1 MVRSTGTAM
10 GDGLFA
16 TRDIKQGTTI
26 FTESPILTVVG
37 TAPKA
42 TTPTT
47 STTTT
52 STNIPD
58 DVTTD
63 LSAFCTLL
71 RDLPPD
77 TLRALDQL
85 ACNPAHVNPVTRA
98 RVRQWYKDRGM
109 TNASGEVLKGKKLQ
123 DATKAP
129 IRRFGIYLTNRV
141 SIETTTTTTTTSSS
155 SSDNSNSSASAVFP
169 LYSRVNH
176 SCIPNARRSWDAGAQ
191 QLTLYSVRDIRAGE
205 QVLASYVS
213 YACRTR
219 EQRARDLVLAYAAFA
234 CGCRAC
240 ADPDLEVARQRSFF
254 LSRGLGHYANP
265 VARMVGAAIGYLQDY
280 VPKTT
285 AEALAWAEEL
295 VALLEAQGLYGP
307 ELCKILETGALQKAL
322 DYAYKEVDL
331 GRCIVG
337 TESEY
342 LDKDAQD
349 ADTWVKH
356 LQKERFRNLRQF
368 WERGRF

>member
-1 MVRSTGTAM
+1 
-10 GDGLFA
+10 
-16 TRDIKQGTTI
+16 
-26 FTESPILTVVG
+26 
-37 TAPKA
+37 
-42 TTPTT
+42 
-47 STTTT
+47 
-52 STNIPD
+52 
-58 DVTTD
+58 
-63 LSAFCTLL
+63 
-71 RDLPPD
+71 
-77 TLRALDQL
+77 
-85 ACNPAHVNPVTRA
+85 
-98 RVRQWYKDRGM
+98 M

-141 SIETTTTTTTTSSS
+141 SIETTTTTTTSSSS

-307 ELCKILETGALQKAL
+307 ELCKMCVVFPYFL
-322 DYAYKEVDL
+322 
-331 GRCIVG
+331 
-337 TESEY
+337 
-342 LDKDAQD
+342 
-349 ADTWVKH
+349 
-356 LQKERFRNLRQF
+356 FPF
-368 WERGRF
+368 